1 MSICWL
7 IYILKYFT
15 NLKDVLSKVLV
26 RKQCE
31 WQPEVDL
38 SQIFTSAEIFLDHG
52 MFSSLWAVECD
63 IKGEFNQKYYK
74 VQTPS
79 SWCKI
84 SLLGNFFFRIHGSV
98 YWVLL
103 TIKHADFVLIPY
115 PIALV
120 FILTI
125 FMVEGILFC
134 VTPLFSSLNKKLFKS
149 VTPYKG

>member
-74 VQTPS
+74 VQTS
-79 SWCKI
+79 FILIQNLTAWE
-84 SLLGNFFFRIHGSV
+84 FFF
-98 YWVLL
+98 
-103 TIKHADFVLIPY
+103 
-115 PIALV
+115 
-120 FILTI
+120 
-125 FMVEGILFC
+125 
-134 VTPLFSSLNKKLFKS
+134 
-149 VTPYKG
+149 